1 MLFPEVSRYCGTRMR
16 RLWGRPCK
24 RATLCLAFYLI
35 AAVFLTLILTV
46 FRRFDDVAEASQH
59 LASLIVHDDS
69 SRGRAA
75 NVVAARQ
82 HWRMMRLEERY
93 MRSECANVTSRH
105 AYAWITALGNEI
117 VALPAIVAGHTV
129 RTFSCHRRM
138 IALVAAETVSSA
150 TRRALVDAGY
160 EVRLVDSLDCNWM
173 DVRQGRRKRNIGFPG
188 TYMRFYIWSYEWL
201 RKVVYFDPDY
211 MFLSHVDE
219 LFELKT
225 DFAASHGGRPGVIDL
240 GFNAGLLVI
249 KPNKT
254 SYYDLMSLWHA
265 KSSTGNCPNDQ
276 ILLYAYFKTRKRW
289 TPLPY
294 AYNVRT
300 HLYFP
305 MKAYH
310 FAGTYL
316 YSKPWDLCPRPSRKT
331 VVQFEGPIDEVKDM
345 YMLWWK
351 YAYEAIDKYKLRDW
365 WEKHSQNTCYLT
377 Y

>member
-1 MLFPEVSRYCGTRMR
+1 MR
-16 RLWGRPCK
+16 GLLGRPCK
-24 RATLCLAFYLI
+24 RTTLRLAFYLV
-35 AAVFLTLILTV
+35 AVVLLTSIVTII
-46 FRRFDDVAEASQH
+46 RRFNEITEASRH
-59 LASLIVHDDS
+59 LASLIAHDS
-69 SRGRAA
+69 SRMRAA
-75 NVVAARQ
+75 DIVAARQ
-82 HWRMMRLEERY
+82 HWRMIGLEERY

-105 AYAWITALGNEI
+105 TYAWITALGNEI
-117 VALPAIVAGHTV
+117 VALPALVAGHTV

-160 EVRLVDSLDCNWM
+160 EVRVVDSLDCNWM
-173 DVRQGRRKRNIGFPG
+173 DVRQGRRKRNVGFPG

-211 MFLSHVDE
+211 MFMSQVDE
-219 LFELKT
+219 LFELEA
-225 DFAASHGGRPGVIDL
+225 DFAASYGAPPGVIHM

-249 KPNKT
+249 KPNRT
-254 SYYDLMSLWHA
+254 SYNDLMSLWYA
-265 KSSTGNCPNDQ
+265 KSTSGNCPNDQ
-276 ILLYAYFKTRKRW
+276 HLLWAYFKTRRRW
-289 TPLPY
+289 TPLPF

-310 FAGTYL
+310 FAGTYF
-316 YSKPWDLCPRPSRKT
+316 YGKPWDMCPRPSRET
-331 VVQFEGPIDEVKDM
+331 VRRFKGPIDEVKDM

-351 YAYEAIDKYKLRDW
+351 YAYEAIDKYRLRDW
-365 WEKHSQNTCYLT
+365 WEKHSQNTCHRT